1 MSSNQA
7 NRQRMG
13 VAGKLRLA
21 RILVV
26 IFYLT
31 GFSGLLIP
39 LSFPFFRQLI
49 PFALLFSAFAL
60 VLFHEGKNYS
70 KTLLFFLLISLA
82 GFFTEVAGVHTGILF
97 GEYRYG
103 QSLGLKWLEV
113 PLIIGLNWALLTY
126 MTASLT
132 DRFPLP
138 VYAKIVSASLLMV
151 SYDLV
156 LEQAAP
162 NMDMWY
168 WNGERIPLLNYLS
181 WFFVSLFFH
190 VLLKIFRIET
200 RNKLAAVLLICQFL
214 FFLCLAIFGF
224 NQVT

>member
-1 MSSNQA
+1 MNSIPIQPW
-7 NRQRMG
+7 
-13 VAGKLRLA
+13 LA

-26 IFYLT
+26 VFYLT
-31 GFSGLLIP
+31 GLIGLLIP
-39 LSFPFFRQLI
+39 QSFILFRQLI

-60 VLFHEGKNYS
+60 VLFHEGTGWV
-70 KTLLFFLLISLA
+70 KTTVFFLLIFLA
-82 GFFTEVAGVHTGILF
+82 GYFTEVAGVHTGLIF

-113 PLIIGLNWALLTY
+113 PLIIGLNWAMLTY

-138 VYAKIVSASLLMV
+138 VYAKIVSAALLMV

-162 NMDMWY
+162 GMDMWT
-168 WNGERIPLLNYLS
+168 WSGDRIPLLNYLS
-181 WFFVSLFFH
+181 WFFISLLFH

-200 RNKLAAVLLICQFL
+200 RNKLAALLFICQFL
-214 FFLCLAIFGF
+214 FFLCLVIFGF